1 MNDSGDD
8 TADNDV
14 NTLSTA
20 FNRVSVKPEAAQ
32 KRDYVKEAVKGTGV
46 YWLDI
51 ARRPTFHT
59 LQYGTDFKNWVTEEV
74 NRRQSNINPSSSF
87 SSRSIGGI
95 FKGGKK
101 SRRNTR
107 RRKNSKKQ
115 KRVRHTRRKQTRRH
129 RHRRS
134 RHRR

>member
-1 MNDSGDD
+1 MNGGD
-8 TADNDV
+8 DNDV
-14 NTLSTA
+14 DTLNTA
-20 FNRVSVKPEAAQ
+20 FSRVIVKTDLAA
-32 KRDYVKEAVKGTGV
+32 KNDYVKNAVKETSV
-46 YWLDI
+46 DWLDI
-51 ARRPTFHT
+51 ARRPTFHK
-59 LQYGTDFKNWVTEEV
+59 LQYGTDFQNWVTEEV
-74 NRRQSNINPSSSF
+74 KRRKSNINPSSSF

-95 FKGGKK
+95 HKGGKK

-115 KRVRHTRRKQTRRH
+115 KPSRKQTRRH